1 MECAMRSRGL
11 VLLTL
16 PVFLASPAAADAPS
30 ATNPATTQSPSR
42 DYDVVLEVGGG
53 AALRP
58 AYEGASEYQVS
69 PFPVVTL
76 HYLWLPGL
84 GEVKGYGR
92 PRDGFSVGP
101 SFRYV
106 RARNSG
112 DYSELT
118 GLQNVDPAY
127 ELGGRVAYTFGVL
140 RAHASLRRG
149 IGGHEGLVGEA
160 GLDLT
165 LYPNAVTELNLGPR
179 ISYANAAYMRT
190 YLGVTPAES
199 LTSGLPAYDP
209 GGGIKGAGVE
219 FGGRYAFTPQWSLLG
234 AVTYERLVGDAAA
247 SPIAQ
252 AGDLDQFTARLGLS
266 YRFGLNLFN

>member
-1 MECAMRSRGL
+1 MRSPSL
-11 VLLTL
+11 VALTL
-16 PVFLASPAAADAPS
+16 PVFLATPVAADVPTVS
-30 ATNPATTQSPSR
+30 GPQMTQRPSR
-42 DYDVVLEVGGG
+42 EYDVVLEVGAG
-53 AALRP
+53 AAWRP
-58 AYEGASEYQVS
+58 AYEGASQYQVS
-69 PFPVVTL
+69 PFPVVTV

-84 GEVKGYGR
+84 GEVKRHMG

-112 DYSELT
+112 DYNELS

-127 ELGGRVAYTFGVL
+127 EIGGRVAYTFGTL

-165 LYPNAVTELNLGPR
+165 LNPNTVTEINFGPR
-179 ISYANAAYMRT
+179 ISYADATYMQT

-199 LTSGLPAYDP
+199 LTSGLTAYDP
-209 GGGIKGAGVE
+209 GGGIKGAGLE
-219 FGGRYAFTPQWSLLG
+219 IGSRYAFTPQWSLLG
-234 AVTYERLVGDAAA
+234 AVTYERLIGAAAA

-266 YRFGLNLFN
+266 YRFGLNLFK

>member
-1 MECAMRSRGL
+1 MRSTRL

-16 PVFLASPAAADAPS
+16 PICLATPVLADETAARDTLTTRAPA
-30 ATNPATTQSPSR
+30 R
-42 DYDVVLEVGGG
+42 DYDVVLEIGGG
-53 AALRP
+53 AAWRP
-58 AYEGASEYQVS
+58 AYEGASTYQIS
-69 PFPVVTL
+69 PFPAIAL

-92 PRDGFSVGP
+92 PRDGFSFGP

-118 GLQNVDPAY
+118 GLQNVDAAY
-127 ELGGRVAYTFGVL
+127 EIGGRVAYRFGAL
-140 RAHASLRRG
+140 RAHTSLRRG
-149 IGGHEGLVGEA
+149 FGGHDGWVGEA

-165 LYPNAVTELNLGPR
+165 FNPNAVTELSMGPR
-179 ISYANAAYMRT
+179 ISYADAAYMRT

-199 LTSGLPAYDP
+199 FTSGLPAYDP
-209 GGGIKGAGVE
+209 GGGIKGAGAE

-234 AVTYERLVGDAAA
+234 AVTYERLVGAAAA
-247 SPIAQ
+247 SPVAQ
-252 AGDLDQFTARLGLS
+252 AGDLNQYTARLGLS
-266 YRFGLNLFN
+266 YRFGLNLFR

>member
-1 MECAMRSRGL
+1 MRSPGL
-11 VLLTL
+11 VVLTL
-16 PVFLASPAAADAPS
+16 PVFFGMPASADILASSDS
-30 ATNPATTQSPSR
+30 STTQPPSR
-42 DYDVVLEVGGG
+42 DYDVILEVGTG

-58 AYEGASEYQVS
+58 AYEGASQYQVT
-69 PFPVVTL
+69 PFPIFAL

-84 GEVKGYGR
+84 GEVKNQTR
-92 PRDGFSVGP
+92 SRDGFSIGP

-106 RARNSG
+106 RERNSG
-112 DYSELT
+112 DYGELN

-127 ELGGRVAYTFGVL
+127 EIGGRVAYTFGVL

-165 LYPNAVTELNLGPR
+165 LNPNAVMEINFGPR
-179 ISYANAAYMRT
+179 ISYADAAYMAT

-199 LTSGLPAYDP
+199 LTSGLPTYEP
-209 GGGIKGAGVE
+209 GGGIKGAGLE
-219 FGGRYAFTPQWSLLG
+219 IGSRYAFTPQWSLLG
-234 AVTYERLVGDAAA
+234 AVTYERLVGDAAD

-266 YRFGLNLFN
+266 YRFGLNLFR

>member
-1 MECAMRSRGL
+1 MEGAMRSPSL

-16 PVFLASPAAADAPS
+16 PVFLATSAAAD
-30 ATNPATTQSPSR
+30 TQAAEGSFTSQPPSR
-42 DYDVVLEVGGG
+42 DYDVVLEVGAG
-53 AALRP
+53 AVLRP
-58 AYEGASEYQVS
+58 AYEGASEYEVS

-84 GEVKGYGR
+84 GEVKGYTR
-92 PRDGFSVGP
+92 RDGFSFGP

-106 RARNSG
+106 RERDSG

-118 GLQNVDPAY
+118 GLQNVAAAY
-127 ELGGRVAYTFGVL
+127 EIGGRVAYTFGVL

-165 LYPNAVTELNLGPR
+165 INPDAVTEINFGPR
-179 ISYANAAYMRT
+179 ISYADVAYMRT
-190 YLGVTPAES
+190 YLGVTQAES
-199 LTSGLPAYDP
+199 LTSGLATYDP

-219 FGGRYAFTPQWSLLG
+219 FGSRYAFTPQWSLLG
-234 AVTYERLVGDAAA
+234 ALTYERLVGAAA
-247 SPIAQ
+247 DSPIAQ
-252 AGDLDQFTARLGLS
+252 AGDLNQFTARLGLS
-266 YRFGLNLFN
+266 YRFGLKLFR

>member
-1 MECAMRSRGL
+1 MRSPSL
-11 VLLTL
+11 VVLTL
-16 PVFLASPAAADAPS
+16 PVFLATPVAADIPAA
-30 ATNPATTQSPSR
+30 TGTFTTQPPIR
-42 DYDVVLEVGGG
+42 NYDVVLEVGAG

-58 AYEGASEYQVS
+58 AYEGASQYQVS

-92 PRDGFSVGP
+92 PRDGFSFGP

-106 RARNSG
+106 RQRNSG
-112 DYSELT
+112 DYNELT

-127 ELGGRVAYTFGVL
+127 EIGGRVAYTFGVL

-165 LYPNAVTELNLGPR
+165 FNPSAVTEINFGPR
-179 ISYANAAYMRT
+179 ISYADAAYMRT
-190 YLGVTPAES
+190 YLGVTLAES

-252 AGDLDQFTARLGLS
+252 AGDLDQFTARFGLS
-266 YRFGLNLFN
+266 YRFGLNLFR